1 MKKLLAIIV
10 LGLLLN
16 NVGHSEECS
25 LIDHK
30 KFKDEFIKCIN
41 KEKKFYKLTREK
53 SKYNLK
59 HFECLNLCKLTIKSE
74 FTIEELHNFCL
85 LQCGMK

>member
-1 MKKLLAIIV
+1 MV

-59 HFECLNLCKLTIKSE
+59 HFECLNLCKQSVKGGLTIKD
-74 FTIEELHNFCL
+74 LNVFCK
-85 LQCGMK
+85 LQCQK